1 MHSSLRSVYSFYKNM
16 VIHVMPQKTIVTYEH
31 ECLVAVFEEGEVL
44 ELDQPD
50 GDVVLVHE
58 EPGEQHERDDQDRG
72 QGHRQLL
79 VCEEGGND
87 ESVAAGCTVD

>member
-1 MHSSLRSVYSFYKNM
+1 MHSSFRSVYSFYKIM
-16 VIHVMPQKTIVTYEH
+16 VIHVMPQNIVTYEH
-31 ECLVAVFEEGEVL
+31 EGLVSVFEEGEVL

-58 EPGEQHERDDQDRG
+58 EPGEQHERDDQDRR
-72 QGHRQLL
+72 QGHCQLL

-87 ESVAAGCTVD
+87 KSVAAGCTVD